1 MRKILTIAALA
12 TALVGGVAGPS
23 FAEGDYISGPTAS
36 QSWSKAGGR
45 TPLAGSYFAVQ
56 NRYAGGDDQYVAGPT
71 ASPSASGRTPLAG
84 VISEFDFAS
93 QGS

>member
-1 MRKILTIAALA
+1 MIHETGCRRCRAK
-12 TALVGGVAGPS
+12 S
-23 FAEGDYISGPTAS
+23 R
-36 QSWSKAGGR
+36 R

-84 VISEFDFAS
+84 VIGEFDFAS
-93 QGS
+93 QGG